1 MEHDEATF
9 GSDGRYT
16 CTDYLYLYELLLDQE
31 HELLTSISKN
41 NASEP
46 GLLPSEWS
54 TSAQN
59 GIESALLAKDVVT
72 YTKFRSSRTPSSK
85 KKFNERIPVLPLS
98 SQYLL
103 WSGAYRK
110 LNPQPSKLVFQVS
123 LQEISADT
131 IVVEF
136 DNVRIGF
143 LATLQCK
150 GVRGAVGLH
159 SQYI

>member
-72 YTKFRSSRTPSSK
+72 YTKIPFKPYTLLQKEIQRENPHSFPFFSIFTLEWSIQEAESPTFETCFSS
-85 KKFNERIPVLPLS
+85 
-98 SQYLL
+98 LL
-103 WSGAYRK
+103 AGD
-110 LNPQPSKLVFQVS
+110 F
-123 LQEISADT
+123 
-131 IVVEF
+131 
-136 DNVRIGF
+136 
-143 LATLQCK
+143 C
-150 GVRGAVGLH
+150 
-159 SQYI
+159 